1 MKSCPAACTAAA
13 VPFCVAS
20 YSADDP
26 WMAGAFDYLDSELR
40 CGPLMYGY
48 RPGSDGM
55 DGDVHPFGICSV
67 SGWPSRL
74 EMFG

>member
-1 MKSCPAACTAAA
+1 
-13 VPFCVAS
+13 
-20 YSADDP
+20 
-26 WMAGAFDYLDSELR
+26 MAGAFDYLDSELR

>member
-1 MKSCPAACTAAA
+1 MPSPWAD
-13 VPFCVAS
+13 AS
-20 YSADDP
+20 LLLLPRYGYSSADDP
-26 WMAGAFDYLDSELR
+26 RMAGTFDYPDSELS
-40 CGPLMYGY
+40 CGPLLYGY

-55 DGDVHPFGICSV
+55 DGDKHPFGICSV